1 MKKVYVQPEVVKYN
15 FAADVVVMSG
25 ILGGD
30 GVLTGGDIKW
40 Y

>member
-25 ILGGD
+25 ILGKDDVLIGD
-30 GVLTGGDIKW
+30 DMKW

>member
-25 ILGGD
+25 ILGNDDVLIGD
-30 GVLTGGDIKW
+30 DMKW